1 MNTSV
6 IRGAIARKE
15 LIEFSYK
22 GYPRVAEPHAY
33 GIKDGKRQIL
43 IFQVG
48 GLTSS
53 GKIQDWRRINLED
66 ISGLKV
72 VGGQFAARRE
82 GRTSD
87 HDKWDT
93 VIASV
98 E

>member
-1 MNTSV
+1 LNTSI
-6 IRGAIARKE
+6 IRGAIARRE

-22 GYPRVAEPHAY
+22 GYPRIAEPHVY

-48 GLTSS
+48 GLASS
-53 GKIQDWRRINLED
+53 GKIQDWRRVDLED

-72 VGGQFAARRE
+72 AGGQFVARKE
-82 GRTSD
+82 GRTPD